1 MSTARAIW
9 FESPG
14 IAAVREEELREP
26 GAGEVR
32 VQAIC
37 SGLSAG
43 TERLVLSG
51 TVPAEARA
59 IMALPQMRGGFDLPI
74 SYGYALVGRIDAV
87 GPGAPAHRL
96 GERVLLL
103 HPHHDRVIAPIEAIR
118 PLPEGPPSE
127 RLVLLPSLETAI
139 NVIWDAG
146 VALGDRVLVTG
157 LGVVGL
163 LIVHLAA
170 RAGADEIVA
179 VDPDPDR
186 RAMALEPSELEHAA
200 RLGATATL
208 AEPDPAVVA
217 ECDVSIEA
225 SGSTRA
231 LAAIVE
237 HAGLEASVIV
247 ASWYGSTIAALPLGG
262 CFHPHRV
269 TLRSSQ
275 VGRID
280 PRRSARWS
288 YARRWALAGEL
299 ACDADLDRLIAPS
312 VPLSQAPAVYA
323 ELAAGVRWSPPQ
335 RVFDMV
341 CRAPEPV

>member
-14 IAAVREEELREP
+14 IAAVREEALREP

-37 SGLSAG
+37 SGISAG

-51 TVPAEARA
+51 TVPREAHA

-74 SYGYALVGRIDAV
+74 SYGYALVGRIAAV
-87 GPGAPAHRL
+87 GAGVEAHRL

-103 HPHHDRVIAPIEAIR
+103 HPHHDQVIAPIEAIR
-118 PLPEGPPSE
+118 PLPEGPPPE

-139 NVIWDAG
+139 NVIWDAD

-157 LGVVGL
+157 LGVIGL
-163 LIVHLAA
+163 LLVHLAA
-170 RAGADEIVA
+170 RAGAHEIFA

-186 RAMALEPSELEHAA
+186 RAMAIA
-200 RLGATATL
+200 LGATAAF

-217 ECDVSIEA
+217 ACDVSIEA
-225 SGSTRA
+225 SGSPRA

-237 HAGLEASVIV
+237 HAGLEASVIL
-247 ASWYGSTIAALPLGG
+247 ASWYGSASTALALGG
-262 CFHPHRV
+262 RFHPHRV

-288 YARRWALAGEL
+288 HARRWALAMEL
-299 ACDADLDRLIAPS
+299 ARDADLDRLIAPS

-341 CRAPEPV
+341 RGAPEPV

>member
-14 IAAVREEELREP
+14 IAGVREEALRDP
-26 GAGEVR
+26 GAGEVL

-37 SGLSAG
+37 SGISAG

-51 TVPAEARA
+51 TVPPEAHA
-59 IMALPQMRGGFDLPI
+59 IMALPQMRGGFDLPV
-74 SYGYALVGRIDAV
+74 SYGYALVGRIESV
-87 GPGAPAHRL
+87 GAGVAPHRL

-103 HPHHDRVIAPIEAIR
+103 HPHHDRAIAPIEAIR

-163 LIVHLAA
+163 LIAHLAA
-170 RAGADEIVA
+170 RAGADEIIA

-186 RAMALEPSELEHAA
+186 RALALA
-200 RLGATATL
+200 LGATETL
-208 AEPDPAVVA
+208 AEPDPVIVA
-217 ECDVSIEA
+217 ECDISIEA
-225 SGSTRA
+225 SGSPRA

-247 ASWYGSTIAALPLGG
+247 ASWYGSTLATLPLGG
-262 CFHPHRV
+262 RFHPHRV
-269 TLRSSQ
+269 SLRSSQ

-288 YARRWALAGEL
+288 YARRWALAAEL

-312 VPLSQAPAVYA
+312 VPLSRAPAVYA
-323 ELAAGVRWSPPQ
+323 QLAAGVRWSPPQ

>member
-1 MSTARAIW
+1 VTIARAVW

-14 IAAVREEELREP
+14 IAAVREEALREP
-26 GAGEVR
+26 GPGEVL
-32 VQAIC
+32 VQGLC
-37 SGLSAG
+37 SGISAG
-43 TERLVLSG
+43 TERLVLAG
-51 TVPAEARA
+51 NVPPEAHA

-74 SYGYALVGRIDAV
+74 SYGYALVGRIEAV
-87 GPGAPAHRL
+87 GAGGPAHRV

-103 HPHHDRVIAPIEAIR
+103 HPHHDRVIAPIDAIR

-139 NVIWDAG
+139 NVVWDAG
-146 VALGDRVLVTG
+146 ISLGDRVLVTG

-163 LIVHLAA
+163 LIAHLAA
-170 RAGADEIVA
+170 RAGADEIIA
-179 VDPDPDR
+179 VDPDADR
-186 RAMALEPSELEHAA
+186 RALALA
-200 RLGATATL
+200 LGATETL

-225 SGSTRA
+225 SGSPRA

-247 ASWYGSTIAALPLGG
+247 ASWYGSAITPLALGG
-262 CFHPHRV
+262 RFHPHRV
-269 TLRSSQ
+269 SLRSSQ

-280 PRRSARWS
+280 PRRSARWT

-312 VPLSQAPAVYA
+312 VPLSQAPTVYA
-323 ELAAGVRWSPPQ
+323 ELAAGARWSPPQ

-341 CRAPEPV
+341 RRALEPV

>member
-1 MSTARAIW
+1 MSTARAVW

-14 IAAVREEELREP
+14 VAAVREEPLREP
-26 GAGEVR
+26 GAGEVL
-32 VQAIC
+32 VHAIC
-37 SGLSAG
+37 SGISAG

-51 TVPAEARA
+51 AVPPEAHA
-59 IMALPQMRGGFDLPI
+59 IMALPQMRGSFDLPV
-74 SYGYALVGRIDAV
+74 SYGYALVGRIEGV
-87 GPGAPAHRL
+87 GPGVEPRRL

-103 HPHHDRVIAPIEAIR
+103 HPHHDRLIAPINTVR

-146 VALGDRVLVTG
+146 VALGDRVLITG
-157 LGVVGL
+157 LGVIGL
-163 LIVHLAA
+163 LIAHLAA
-170 RAGADEIVA
+170 HAGAVEIVA
-179 VDPDPDR
+179 VDPDPNR
-186 RAMALEPSELEHAA
+186 RALALA
-200 RLGATATL
+200 LGATAAI

-217 ECDVSIEA
+217 ECDVSIEV
-225 SGSTRA
+225 SGSPRA
-231 LAAIVE
+231 LAALVE

-247 ASWYGSTIAALPLGG
+247 ASWYGSSVAALALGG
-262 CFHPHRV
+262 RFHPHRV

-299 ACDADLDRLIAPS
+299 CCDAELDRLIAPS
-312 VPLSQAPAVYA
+312 VPLSEAPALYS

-335 RVFDMV
+335 RVYDMI
-341 CRAPEPV
+341 RRGPEPV

>member
-1 MSTARAIW
+1 VSVARAVW

-14 IAAVREEELREP
+14 VAAVREESLRDP
-26 GAGEVR
+26 GAGEVL
-32 VQAIC
+32 VEAIC
-37 SGLSAG
+37 SGISAG

-51 TVPAEARA
+51 AVPPEAHA
-59 IMALPQMRGGFDLPI
+59 IMALPQMRGSFDLPV
-74 SYGYALVGRIDAV
+74 SYGYALVGRIAAV
-87 GPGAPAHRL
+87 GPGVEAHRL

-103 HPHHDRVIAPIEAIR
+103 HPHHDRIIAPIAAIR

-139 NVIWDAG
+139 NVVWDAN

-163 LIVHLAA
+163 LIAHLAA
-170 RAGADEIVA
+170 RAGAIEIVA

-186 RAMALEPSELEHAA
+186 RALSLA
-200 RLGATATL
+200 LGATTAIV
-208 AEPDPAVVA
+208 AIDPAAAA

-225 SGSTRA
+225 SGSPPV
-231 LAAIVE
+231 LAALIE
-237 HAGLEASVIV
+237 HAGLETSVIV
-247 ASWYGSTIAALPLGG
+247 ASWYGSAPAALSLGG
-262 CFHPHRV
+262 RFHPHRV

-299 ACDADLDRLIAPS
+299 SSDAALDRLIAPS
-312 VPLSQAPAVYA
+312 VPLSSAPAVYA
-323 ELAAGVRWSPPQ
+323 ELAAAVRWSPPQ
-335 RVFDMV
+335 RVFDMI
-341 CRAPEPV
+341 RRGPEPV